1 MEEKTMHFNPYY
13 NKQISYDDLDYITD
27 EHVYNHGINITSDK
41 MYKEAHDFN
50 DHMFEM
56 QKKREIYVRDLWKVL
71 IFNCLAFIAII
82 YFTLC
87 FGSLDFLN
95 TDILSPCYKISNSIS
110 FCVLSLNL
118 IFLVFIYFVFIKK
131 QYGLKTAIGILIFA
145 VPMNTVS
152 ILLIVF
158 NIILLKPLKKHHDA
172 IKNDAGYPYFIPL
185 ELTFFDEAAM
195 EKAKKSVREY
205 RFEDYQIDSDTE
217 MGIPEL

>member
-1 MEEKTMHFNPYY
+1 MHFNPYY

-71 IFNCLAFIAII
+71 IFNIVMAILLI
-82 YFTLC
+82 LHTLL
-87 FGSLDFLN
+87 FESLDFIDSEKISLV
-95 TDILSPCYKISNSIS
+95 YKISHSSYPCMILLLII
-110 FCVLSLNL
+110 FL
-118 IFLVFIYFVFIKK
+118 IFTLVVFIKK
-131 QYGLKTAIGILIFA
+131 NYEQRYAAGILLLA
-145 VPMNTVS
+145 VPINLVTLVL
-152 ILLIVF
+152 ILF

-172 IKNDAGYPYFIPL
+172 IKNDVGYPYFIPL
-185 ELTFFDEAAM
+185 ELTFFNEEVM